1 MLNANIHSSRCNLSN
16 KKNGMVAAKSLGTAR
31 PKASRNDGTLVTALN
46 VGPVAMA
53 FEIKGGFSYYKS
65 GNLA

>member
-1 MLNANIHSSRCNLSN
+1 
-16 KKNGMVAAKSLGTAR
+16 MVAAKSLGTAR

-65 GNLA
+65 GNWVHYF

>member
-1 MLNANIHSSRCNLSN
+1 
-16 KKNGMVAAKSLGTAR
+16 MVAAKSLGTAR

-65 GNLA
+65 GDLVSTKYFKLEKPNKKMW